1 MLKRSYEPPRTNE
14 KTLSLAKKVTS
25 LIVSSDVTYKE
36 AMDALEYALTLL
48 ELETKPIIVL
58 APEQV
63 DLG

>member
-36 AMDALEYALTLL
+36 AMDALE
-48 ELETKPIIVL
+48 
-58 APEQV
+58 
-63 DLG
+63 